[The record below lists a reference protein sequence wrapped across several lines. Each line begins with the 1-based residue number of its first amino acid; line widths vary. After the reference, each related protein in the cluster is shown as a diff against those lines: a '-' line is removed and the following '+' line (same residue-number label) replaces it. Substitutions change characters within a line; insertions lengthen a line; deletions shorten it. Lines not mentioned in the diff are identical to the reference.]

1 MDRFLGFG
9 RRLWFVCRVM
19 LGIEERNIRA
29 QNIEL
34 QKKLM
39 RMRERKAALERV
51 PEQMILSEIR
61 KVVEEM
67 QKLNE
72 SLDKTEEAV
81 QKLLEPVRKEAHLIM
96 EAQLEKEENVMREL
110 MQATYQNMPQGGAA
124 LSKEEILQQA
134 MRATYEAMPQE
145 KVEQNEEGTV
155 SSDLSSVSH
164 NREVTVEKE
173 KKPQE

>member
-19 LGIEERNIRA
+19 FGIEERNIRA

-34 QKKLM
+34 QKKLIL
-39 RMRERKAALERV
+39 MREKKAILERL

-72 SLDKTEEAV
+72 TLDKTEETV
-81 QKLLEPVRKEAHLIM
+81 QKYLEPVRTEAHLIM
-96 EAQLEKEENVMREL
+96 EAQLEKEEKLMREL
-110 MQATYQNMPQGGAA
+110 MQATHQNMPQEGAA
-124 LSKEEILQQA
+124 LSKEEIMRQA
-134 MRATYEAMPQE
+134 MQATYEAIPQE
-145 KVEQNEEGTV
+145 KVAQNKEEIL
-155 SSDLSSVSH
+155 SSDLDSVSH
-164 NREVTVEKE
+164 NMEVTVEKE
-173 KKPQE
+173 KKPQN

>member
-1 MDRFLGFG
+1 M
-9 RRLWFVCRVM
+9 CRVM
-19 LGIEERNIRA
+19 FGIEERSIRA

-39 RMRERKAALERV
+39 RMREQKATLERV

-81 QKLLEPVRKEAHLIM
+81 QKYLEPVRKEAHLIM
-96 EAQLEKEENVMREL
+96 EAQLEKEEKLMREL
-110 MQATYQNMPQGGAA
+110 MQATYQNMPQEGAA
-124 LSKEEILQQA
+124 LSKEEISRQV

-145 KVEQNEEGTV
+145 KVAQNKEETL
-155 SSDLSSVSH
+155 SSDLDSVSH
-164 NREVTVEKE
+164 NMEVTVEKE
-173 KKPQE
+173 KKPQD

>member
-19 LGIEERNIRA
+19 LGIEERSIQA
-29 QNIEL
+29 QNIEF

-39 RMRERKAALERV
+39 LMRERKAALERV

-81 QKLLEPVRKEAHLIM
+81 QKFLEPVRKEAHLIM
-96 EAQLEKEENVMREL
+96 EAQLEKEEKLMREM
-110 MQATYQNMPQGGAA
+110 MQATHQIMPQLGAV

-145 KVEQNEEGTV
+145 KIVQNKEETL
-155 SSDLSSVSH
+155 SSNLNSVSH
-164 NREVTVEKE
+164 NVEVTVEKE

>member
-1 MDRFLGFG
+1 
-9 RRLWFVCRVM
+9 
-19 LGIEERNIRA
+19 
-29 QNIEL
+29 
-34 QKKLM
+34 
-39 RMRERKAALERV
+39 
-51 PEQMILSEIR
+51 
-61 KVVEEM
+61 
-67 QKLNE
+67 
-72 SLDKTEEAV
+72 
-81 QKLLEPVRKEAHLIM
+81 
-96 EAQLEKEENVMREL
+96 MREL

>member
-1 MDRFLGFG
+1 
-9 RRLWFVCRVM
+9 M
-19 LGIEERNIRA
+19 LGIEERSIRA

-155 SSDLSSVSH
+155 SSDLNSVSH
-164 NREVTVEKE
+164 NMEVTVEKE
-173 KKPQE
+173 KKPRE